1 MRTIV
6 LALAFVTVI
15 GALLAGVRCAPRAG
29 NLRPIAPIGKV
40 LRVTGSVTLEHKNA
54 ALVQVG
60 LTPGNP
66 LQAKVDEL
74 VYQDDVIAS
83 GPDGKAGIAFVD
95 GTSFDISPNSRMELN
110 EFVYNPAGKN
120 NSTLINLTK
129 GTFTF
134 IAGQVAHTGSMK
146 VQTPVATM
154 GIRGTAPRVQ
164 ILDDGSV
171 RFSTLVEEHKKTTT
185 EGFSSRSPVM
195 RASTPIGRQPA
206 PIVVEKANKKWRR
219 LSRLCRN
226 C

>member
-6 LALAFVTVI
+6 VTLLSLSLI
-15 GALLAGVRCAPRAG
+15 GALSALGEVRAQSAQTPAV
-29 NLRPIAPIGKV
+29 AAIGKV
-40 LRVTGSVTLEHKNA
+40 LRVKGSVTLEHKNA

-60 LTPGNP
+60 LTQGNP

-83 GPDGKAGIAFVD
+83 GADGTAGIAFVD

-110 EFVYNPAGKN
+110 EFVFNPQGKN

-171 RFSTLVEEHKKTTT
+171 KFSTLVEEHKKTTT
-185 EGFSSRSPVM
+185 EGFAKEPPAK
-195 RASTPIGRQPA
+195 RASAPTGRQPDPTLA
-206 PIVVEKANKKWRR
+206 EKTNRHWPR
-219 LSRLCRN
+219 LSKLCRN

>member
-6 LALAFVTVI
+6 LAFASVIFI
-15 GALLAGVRCAPRAG
+15 GALLAGGEVRAQSGQP
-29 NLRPIAPIGKV
+29 PSVAPIGKV

-83 GPDGKAGIAFVD
+83 GPDGAAGIAFVD

-110 EFVYNPAGKN
+110 EFVYNPAGKG

-171 RFSTLVEEHKKTTT
+171 RFSTLVEEHKKTTS
-185 EGFSSRSPVM
+185 EGFSSRSPVI
-195 RASTPIGRQPA
+195 RASTPIGRQRA
-206 PIVVEKANKKWRR
+206 PTVVERANKNWPR